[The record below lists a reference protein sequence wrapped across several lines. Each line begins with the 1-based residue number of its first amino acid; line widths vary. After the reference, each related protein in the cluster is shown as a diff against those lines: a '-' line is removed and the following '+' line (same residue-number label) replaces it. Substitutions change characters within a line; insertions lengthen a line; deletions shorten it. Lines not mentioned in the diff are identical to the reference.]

1 MIRRADAS
9 DISQVAALYHAVW
22 HETQAPF
29 MPQAEIARG
38 PEVHCLPPHQHRQ
51 KPLQIFLKIF
61 RSREIIPRRRQTDLS
76 EVIGKIRPM
85 GRISMLSQKLRN
97 AIYQFRG
104 WERRRR
110 ICNAMLLDIAL
121 KFRKPFRWDRCEPR
135 AHANIGNKLAPQVR

>member
-1 MIRRADAS
+1 MKLIQRTSHRTNTDKATTKSAANRSVRS
-9 DISQVAALYHAVW
+9 D
-22 HETQAPF
+22 
-29 MPQAEIARG
+29 
-38 PEVHCLPPHQHRQ
+38 
-51 KPLQIFLKIF
+51 
-61 RSREIIPRRRQTDLS
+61 REDS
-76 EVIGKIRPM
+76 AH

-121 KFRKPFRWDRCEPR
+121 KFRKPFRWDRCRPR